1 LENARNP
8 SRAMADLDIRHDADA
23 PAQDDYSMLEVVLW
37 VFGILMIPGV
47 PILMVYFFTPY
58 SGF

>member
-1 LENARNP
+1 
-8 SRAMADLDIRHDADA
+8 MADIDIHPEAEGPPEDE
-23 PAQDDYSMLEVVLW
+23 YSMLEVALW
-37 VFGILMIPGV
+37 VLGILMIPGV